1 MLATQL
7 CRAPLANAKM
17 FSMIGQPRL
26 PDHADLVAD
35 WFNVIFCVLAVNHGA
50 RVELSHH

>member
-7 CRAPLANAKM
+7 CRGSLANAKM

-26 PDHADLVAD
+26 PDHAD
-35 WFNVIFCVLAVNHGA
+35 
-50 RVELSHH
+50 